1 MDMKALHTLT
11 RLAAGSAIAATAA
24 FASAGLAQADGMP
37 GKRVA
42 YESPTSWSGFYF
54 GLNSGWAFQNID
66 VNVVQ
71 EPIGFPVFLR
81 GSSIDNSAGIVGGQ
95 IGLQHQFGN
104 FVLGIEGGYAFT
116 FRGSAG
122 GDADNCYTPGS
133 GISCHSRLED
143 ILSVGPRLGWA
154 MGSWMPYVTGG
165 WASARFDTKLFATA
179 GGTPVAQTSSRN
191 TGWYVGAG
199 VDMIAFKNWTVG
211 LEYRHYDFGSDTST
225 AFTTAP
231 ALIVPAAIGSTD
243 ATVDTITLRVSWL
256 FGRSEPAPRPMK

>member
-1 MDMKALHTLT
+1 MKALHTLT

-37 GKRVA
+37 GRRVA
-42 YESPTSWSGFYF
+42 YERPASWSGFYF
-54 GLNSGWAFQNID
+54 GANAGWAWQDID
-66 VNVVQ
+66 VNITQ
-71 EPIGFPVFLR
+71 IPIGTPISLP
-81 GSSIDNSAGIVGGQ
+81 GSSLDNDAAIVGGQ

-133 GISCHSRLED
+133 GLSCHSRLED

-165 WASARFDTKLFATA
+165 WASARFDTKLFATV

-199 VDMIAFKNWTVG
+199 AEWMVARNWTVG
-211 LEYRHYDFGSDTST
+211 LEYRHYDFGDDSSTLYTS
-225 AFTTAP
+225 AP
-231 ALIVPAAIGSTD
+231 APIVAAAIHSTD
-243 ATVDTITLRVSWL
+243 ATVDTITLRVNWL
-256 FGRSEPAPRPMK
+256 FNRPEVARPLK